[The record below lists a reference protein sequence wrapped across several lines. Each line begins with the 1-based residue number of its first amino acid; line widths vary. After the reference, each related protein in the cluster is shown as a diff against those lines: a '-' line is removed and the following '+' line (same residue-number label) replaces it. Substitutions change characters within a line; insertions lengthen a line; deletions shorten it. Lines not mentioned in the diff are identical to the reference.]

1 MNIALF
7 AISTFIVIIC
17 IGIPVAKHPHW
28 FNTYEEQVQA
38 AKDKGYYAMATPVK
52 IRNLPHDSSEPTY
65 KNYNYSVVYQFEFE
79 GRIYTKRR
87 QQNDYPEPRMFY
99 FPSGNPKRAFCCR
112 EDQPMTIG
120 SWIPVLCLLQSASY
134 IEFYLYLH
142 KGLSGYS
149 TCGLFAASV
158 ILARATSMMKMA

>member
-28 FNTYEEQVQA
+28 FNIYEEQVQA
-38 AKDKGYYAMATPVK
+38 AKDKGYCAMATPVK
-52 IRNLPHDSSEPTY
+52 IRNLPYDSSEPTY

-120 SWIPVLCLLQSASY
+120 SWIPVLMRSPAPIGCGSCMISSGPAKKRRSGLICLRISS
-134 IEFYLYLH
+134 
-142 KGLSGYS
+142 
-149 TCGLFAASV
+149 AASTS
-158 ILARATSMMKMA
+158 AT

>member
-38 AKDKGYYAMATPVK
+38 AKDKGYCAMATPVK
-52 IRNLPHDSSEPTY
+52 IRNLPYDSSEPTY
-65 KNYNYSVVYQFEFE
+65 KNYNYSVVYQCEFE

-120 SWIPVLCLLQSASY
+120 SWIPVLMLVAVGIVY
-134 IEFYLYLH
+134 RI
-142 KGLSGYS
+142 LSI
-149 TCGLFAASV
+149 FA
-158 ILARATSMMKMA
+158 